1 MARFAAC
8 LAPTPERSAGH
19 LAAMGAAV
27 RHEVGGGGAAGG
39 GAVRT
44 PHLALVTDEPGY
56 AAGPFAAYGRTAVGE
71 VTLHN
76 RPDLLEA
83 LTVAGDPAPPGCPDG
98 ELLLRCW
105 VRIGAAGIRA
115 AEGMFALAVHEPAE
129 GGGGGPGELVL
140 IRDHMGARTLF
151 YARADDTWAAA
162 TSLRALR
169 RWPALVAAGGTGLDL
184 AAVRSFLTF
193 AYLPGEETLLR
204 GVREVLPG
212 RCLRLA
218 ADGTVTET
226 HYWEPEERLEAQLE
240 GRLEERLEERL
251 PGGGDADASPAPYVL
266 RLRELLEEA
275 TAMRLPPGEDVGVL
289 LSGGVDSSLVTA
301 LAAKLHDHP
310 VHTYSIS
317 FGGELPNELG
327 YSGLVATHCRTRHRI
342 LTVSG
347 AAVAARLAEA
357 AALLDSPVGDP
368 LTVPNLMLAE
378 AVAGDGLRVV
388 LNGEGGDP
396 VFGGPKNLPML
407 VQEMHRR
414 RDDLPGGIPYGA
426 SEHEDIRATAYLR
439 SYRKCFT
446 DLPDLLTPEALH
458 ALAPLPAPQRHVTPY
473 LRPEARDGR
482 MDHLLNQL
490 LHCNLRTKGAHHI
503 LTKVERLTASQ
514 SVQGRSPLF
523 DRRVVD
529 HAFATPPRWKL
540 NGATEKW
547 VLKEA
552 VRDLLPDTVVDRPK
566 SGMRVPV
573 QQWLGGPLRELAD
586 DLLLGRE
593 ARARGLFRPDTVR
606 AWLRGEGALLP
617 RQGGKLW
624 LVLTLELW
632 LRAYDIS

>member
-1 MARFAAC
+1 MARFCAC
-8 LAPTPERSAGH
+8 LAAEPEQAREQ
-19 LAAMGAAV
+19 LAAMGSIVRPDGPAV
-27 RHEVGGGGAAGG
+27 GLIE
-39 GAVRT
+39 
-44 PHLALVTDEPGY
+44 DEPGH
-56 AAGPFAAYGRTAVGE
+56 ATGPFHAYGHTAVGE

-76 RPDLLEA
+76 RPALLAA
-83 LTVAGDPAPPGCPDG
+83 LAASGVPASPDCPDG

-105 VRIGAAGIRA
+105 VRLGAAGIRD
-115 AEGMFALAVHEPAE
+115 AEGMFALAVHESE
-129 GGGGGPGELVL
+129 GDLVL
-140 IRDHMGARTLF
+140 IRDPVGARTLF
-151 YARADDTWAAA
+151 YARAGGCWAAS

-169 RWPALVAAGGTGLDL
+169 RWPALGTGLEL
-184 AAVRSFLTF
+184 SAVRSFLTF

-204 GVREVLPG
+204 GVRELLPG
-212 RCLRLA
+212 RCLRLS
-218 ADGTVTET
+218 ADGTTTEE
-226 HYWEPEERLEAQLE
+226 HYWEPRELIEDD
-240 GRLEERLEERL
+240 G
-251 PGGGDADASPAPYVL
+251 APPETYAL

-275 TAMRLPPGEDVGVL
+275 TARRLPEAEAVGVL

-301 LAAKLHDHP
+301 LAAKLHSHP
-310 VHTYSIS
+310 VRTYSIS
-317 FGGELPNELG
+317 FGDELPNELG
-327 YSGLVATHCRTRHRI
+327 YSGLVAAHCHTRHRI
-342 LTVSG
+342 LTVTG
-347 AAVAARLAEA
+347 AAVAARLGEA

-407 VQEMHRR
+407 VYEMHRG
-414 RDDLPGGIPYGA
+414 DVAGGDA
-426 SEHEDIRATAYLR
+426 EDARELAYVR
-439 SYRKCFT
+439 SYRKCYT
-446 DLPDLLTPEALH
+446 DLPDLLTAEVLG
-458 ALAPLPAPQRHVTPY
+458 ALAEAPAPQRFVAPY
-473 LRPEARDGR
+473 LRPGSGDGR
-482 MDHLLNQL
+482 MDHLLNRL

-514 SVQGRSPLF
+514 GIEGRAPLF

-540 NGATEKW
+540 NGAVEKW

-552 VRDLLPDTVVDRPK
+552 VRDLLPGTVVDRPK

-573 QQWLGGPLRELAD
+573 QQWLGGPLKELAG

-593 ARARGLFRPDTVR
+593 ARARGLFRQDTVR
-606 AWLRGEGALLP
+606 GWLRGEGTLLP

-632 LRAYDIS
+632 LRAYDIH

>member
-1 MARFAAC
+1 MARF
-8 LAPTPERSAGH
+8 SAF
-19 LAAMGAAV
+19 LAADPGHARDQLAATGASV
-27 RHEVGGGGAAGG
+27 RPEGPA
-39 GAVRT
+39 
-44 PHLALVTDEPGY
+44 LALIEDEPGH
-56 AAGPFAAYGRTAVGE
+56 ATGPFTAYGRTAVGE

-76 RPDLLEA
+76 RPELLAA
-83 LTVAGDPAPPGCPDG
+83 LAMAGAPAPPDCPDG

-105 VRIGAAGIRA
+105 ARLGTDGIRA
-115 AEGMFALAVHEPAE
+115 AEGMFALAVHEDGA
-129 GGGGGPGELVL
+129 LVL
-140 IRDHMGARTLF
+140 IRDHVGARTLF
-151 YARADDTWAAA
+151 YARAAGCWAAS

-169 RWPALVAAGGTGLDL
+169 RWPALGTGLEL

-218 ADGTVTET
+218 ADGSLAEE
-226 HYWEPEERLEAQLE
+226 HYWEPQELIENDGIEND
-240 GRLEERLEERL
+240 G
-251 PGGGDADASPAPYVL
+251 ASSSSYAL

-275 TAMRLPPGEDVGVL
+275 TARRLPAAEAVGVL

-301 LAAKLHDHP
+301 LAAKLHAHP

-317 FGGELPNELG
+317 FGDELPNELG
-327 YSGLVATHCRTRHRI
+327 YSGLVAAHCHTRHRV

-347 AAVAARLAEA
+347 DAVAARLAEA

-407 VQEMHRR
+407 VHEMHR
-414 RDDLPGGIPYGA
+414 DEMAAFSGEAGETGDPG
-426 SEHEDIRATAYLR
+426 RAARETTYLR
-439 SYRKCFT
+439 SYRKCYT
-446 DLPDLLTPEALH
+446 DLPELLTPETLD
-458 ALAPLPAPQRHVTPY
+458 ALATAPRPERFVTPY
-473 LRPEARDGR
+473 LRPEAREGR

-514 SVQGRSPLF
+514 SLQGRAPLF

-540 NGATEKW
+540 NGAVEKW

-552 VRDLLPDTVVDRPK
+552 VRDLLPGTVVDRPK

-573 QQWLGGPLRELAD
+573 QQWLGGPLRELAG

-593 ARARGLFRPDTVR
+593 ARARGLFRQDTVR
-606 AWLRGEGALLP
+606 AWMRGEGALLP

-632 LRAYDIS
+632 LRAYDIR

>member
-1 MARFAAC
+1 MARFCAC
-8 LAPTPERSAGH
+8 LAAEPGRARDQ
-19 LAAMGAAV
+19 LASMGVPV
-27 RHEVGGGGAAGG
+27 RDGA
-39 GAVRT
+39 
-44 PHLALVTDEPGY
+44 PPLVLIEDEPGY
-56 AAGPFAAYGRTAVGE
+56 ATGPFSAYGRTAVGE

-76 RPDLLEA
+76 RPVLFAA
-83 LTVAGDPAPPGCPDG
+83 LAGAGSPAPPDCPDG

-105 VRIGAAGIRA
+105 ARLGTAGILA
-115 AEGMFALAVHEPAE
+115 AEGMFALAVEEDGH
-129 GGGGGPGELVL
+129 LVL
-140 IRDHMGARTLF
+140 IRDQVGARTLF
-151 YARADDTWAAA
+151 YARAGGCWAAS

-169 RWPALVAAGGTGLDL
+169 RWPALGTGLEL

-218 ADGTVTET
+218 ADGSVSEQ
-226 HYWEPEERLEAQLE
+226 HYWEPRERLDPDA
-240 GRLEERLEERL
+240 GDS
-251 PGGGDADASPAPYVL
+251 GGASGESYAL
-266 RLRELLEEA
+266 RLRGLLEEA
-275 TAMRLPPGEDVGVL
+275 TAMRLPEAEAVAVL

-301 LAAKLHDHP
+301 LAAKLHSHP

-317 FGGELPNELG
+317 FGAELPNELG
-327 YSGLVATHCRTRHRI
+327 YSGLVAAHCGTRHQV
-342 LTVSG
+342 LSVSG
-347 AAVAARLAEA
+347 DAVAARLAEA

-407 VQEMHRR
+407 VNEMHRR
-414 RDDLPGGIPYGA
+414 QLPGAEAGDA
-426 SEHEDIRATAYLR
+426 RETAYLR

-446 DLPDLLTPEALH
+446 DLPDLLTPGALEAL
-458 ALAPLPAPQRHVTPY
+458 ATAPAPQRFVTPY
-473 LRPEARDGR
+473 LRPAPRDGR

-503 LTKVERLTASQ
+503 LTKVERLTSSQ

-540 NGATEKW
+540 NGAVEKW

-573 QQWLGGPLRELAD
+573 QQWLGGPLRELAG

-593 ARARGLFRPDTVR
+593 ARARGLFRQDTVR
-606 AWLRGEGALLP
+606 AWMRGEGALLP

-632 LRAYDIS
+632 LRAYDIN

>member
-1 MARFAAC
+1 MARFCAC
-8 LAPTPERSAGH
+8 LAATPERARSY

-27 RHEVGGGGAAGG
+27 RYDAGTAGPGAALI
-39 GAVRT
+39 
-44 PHLALVTDEPGY
+44 HDEPGH
-56 AAGPFAAYGRTAVGE
+56 ATGPFTAYGRTAVGE

-76 RPDLLEA
+76 RPELLAA
-83 LTVAGDPAPPGCPDG
+83 LARSGAPTRPDCPDG

-105 VRIGAAGIRA
+105 ARFGAAGIRL
-115 AEGMFALAVHEPAE
+115 AEGMFALAVHD
-129 GGGGGPGELVL
+129 GGDLVL
-140 IRDHMGARTLF
+140 IRDHVGARTLF
-151 YARADDTWAAA
+151 YARADDAWAAS

-169 RWPALVAAGGTGLDL
+169 RWPALGTGLEL

-204 GVREVLPG
+204 GVKEVLPG

-218 ADGTVTET
+218 DDGTVTEE
-226 HYWEPEERLEAQLE
+226 HYWEPEERIGQGLSEWYE
-240 GRLEERLEERL
+240 
-251 PGGGDADASPAPYVL
+251 GGDPPAEEYAL
-266 RLRELLEEA
+266 RLRGLLEEA
-275 TAMRLPPGEDVGVL
+275 TARRLPDAEAVAVL

-301 LAAKLHDHP
+301 LAAKLHAHP

-327 YSGLVATHCRTRHRI
+327 YSGLVATHCRTRHRV
-342 LTVSG
+342 LSVSG

-407 VQEMHRR
+407 VYEMHR
-414 RDDLPGGIPYGA
+414 GGGGA
-426 SEHEDIRATAYLR
+426 GGSTGATGSTGSTGAGSTGDAADARENAYLR

-446 DLPDLLTPEALH
+446 DLPDLLTADALDALEAL
-458 ALAPLPAPQRHVTPY
+458 PRPERFITPY
-473 LRPEARDGR
+473 LRPGARDGR

-514 SVQGRSPLF
+514 GVQGRSPLF

-529 HAFATPPRWKL
+529 QAFATPPRWKL
-540 NGATEKW
+540 NGTVEKW

-573 QQWLGGPLRELAD
+573 QQWLGGPLRELAG

-593 ARARGLFRPDTVR
+593 ARARGLFRQDTVR
-606 AWLRGEGALLP
+606 AWMKGDGALLP

-632 LRAYDIS
+632 LRAYDVR

>member
-1 MARFAAC
+1 MARFCAC
-8 LAPTPERSAGH
+8 LAATPERAAGH

-27 RHEVGGGGAAGG
+27 GAGAPGAA
-39 GAVRT
+39 
-44 PHLALVTDEPGY
+44 LIEDEPGP
-56 AAGPFAAYGRTAVGE
+56 ATGPFTAYGRTAVGE

-76 RPDLLEA
+76 RSGLFAA
-83 LTVAGDPAPPGCPDG
+83 LAGAGAPAPPGCPDG

-105 VRIGAAGIRA
+105 VRLGAAGIRA
-115 AEGMFALAVHEPAE
+115 AEGMFALAVHDA
-129 GGGGGPGELVL
+129 GELVL

-151 YARADDTWAAA
+151 YARADGCWAAS

-169 RWPALVAAGGTGLDL
+169 RWPALGTGLEL

-218 ADGTVTET
+218 ADGAVTEE
-226 HYWEPEERLEAQLE
+226 HYWEPRELIEDDGAPPESY
-240 GRLEERLEERL
+240 
-251 PGGGDADASPAPYVL
+251 AS
-266 RLRELLEEA
+266 RLRELLED
-275 TAMRLPPGEDVGVL
+275 AMAGRLPEAEAVGVL

-301 LAAKLHDHP
+301 LAAKLHAHP

-317 FGGELPNELG
+317 FGDELPNELG
-327 YSGLVATHCRTRHRI
+327 YSGLVAQHCHTRHRV
-342 LTVSG
+342 LSVSG
-347 AAVAARLAEA
+347 DAVAARLAEA

-378 AVAGDGLRVV
+378 AVAGDGLGVV

-407 VQEMHRR
+407 VYEMHRGEVA
-414 RDDLPGGIPYGA
+414 GGDA
-426 SEHEDIRATAYLR
+426 EDARETAYLR

-446 DLPDLLTPEALH
+446 DLPELLTADALD
-458 ALAPLPAPQRHVTPY
+458 ALATAPGPERFVAPY
-473 LRPEARDGR
+473 LRPAARDGR

-514 SVQGRSPLF
+514 GIEGRAPLF

-540 NGATEKW
+540 HGAVEKW

-573 QQWLGGPLRELAD
+573 QQWLGGPLRELAG

-606 AWLRGEGALLP
+606 SWMRGEGTLLP

-632 LRAYDIS
+632 LRAYDVS